1 MFNILSN
8 LPNCFPMMLYSFT
21 FLPAK
26 YKDPGSTSSPTLGII
41 CLFGYGQPGGCEMV
55 SLYGLNLCVPDGS

>member
-1 MFNILSN
+1 
-8 LPNCFPMMLYSFT
+8 MMLYSFT